1 MNTAALPHAR
11 SLTRFRWMGTGV
23 AGALCGLLLVGA
35 LSPAFL
41 PIGWR
46 MLPMTVF
53 HAFCHQLSDRSPHV
67 DGVQLAVCWRCL
79 GIYAGLV
86 IGALLL
92 PLVGRGDVWINRN
105 AKWLL
110 LGALVLTGLD
120 WAGPVV
126 GYWDNTWLSRM
137 ATGGGLGAVA
147 GYLFARAL
155 AVAFRGRPQIDEA
168 AFDRDVSPH
177 PPQVT

>member
-1 MNTAALPHAR
+1 
-11 SLTRFRWMGTGV
+11 MGTGA

-35 LSPAFL
+35 VSPILIPAE
-41 PIGWR
+41 WR

-53 HAFCHQLSDRSPHV
+53 HAFCHQLTDRSPHV

-86 IGALLL
+86 CGAVLL
-92 PLVGRGDVWINRN
+92 PLVGRGDAWINRN

-110 LGALVLTGLD
+110 LGALMLTGVD

-126 GYWDNTWLSRM
+126 GYWDNTWASRV
-137 ATGGGLGAVA
+137 ATGAALGAVA

-155 AVAFRGRPQIDEA
+155 AVAFRSKPQLDDDLLGIDDPA
-168 AFDRDVSPH
+168 SP
-177 PPQVT
+177 TAST